1 MESLDLA
8 SEVTTEEV
16 YCWKN
21 NKKKSLDFSKIES
34 QKFIAVI
41 DFGVKNKILSLLEN
55 TGYMIVVFPCTFL
68 LKKFSKVNLKGFF
81 SQMVLVIRL
90 QPSKKS
96 RVNYPFLKK

>member
-21 NKKKSLDFSKIES
+21 NKKKIFRFLKNKS

-41 DFGVKNKILSLLEN
+41 DFGVKNKILSLFGKHWVYDSCVSLH
-55 TGYMIVVFPCTFL
+55 
-68 LKKFSKVNLKGFF
+68 FF
-81 SQMVLVIRL
+81 
-90 QPSKKS
+90 
-96 RVNYPFLKK
+96 F

>member
-41 DFGVKNKILSLLEN
+41 DFLE
-55 TGYMIVVFPCTFL
+55 
-68 LKKFSKVNLKGFF
+68 
-81 SQMVLVIRL
+81 
-90 QPSKKS
+90 
-96 RVNYPFLKK
+96 